1 MSYDSKIVKV
11 QWFYGDLPP
20 WKSEKAKGQGAIRG
34 RDCIRPK
41 KKRKFRENESRVSNG
56 REGGAGVQ
64 RENKNEKVYSHNL
77 EHEMP
82 GGLSLV
88 NFNCGT

>member
-56 REGGAGVQ
+56 NRGVGERRGSWGSKGEQ
-64 RENKNEKVYSHNL
+64 K
-77 EHEMP
+77 
-82 GGLSLV
+82 
-88 NFNCGT
+88 